1 MAHYNILS
9 LLYSGKRTNAKI
21 QWRQDIFLETIY
33 ISLSERK
40 YFWLNTDKANLYTIL
55 GFFKQEM

>member
-1 MAHYNILS
+1 MAHSNILS

-40 YFWLNTDKANLYTIL
+40 YSWLNTDKANLYTIL